1 MLELLSLRDF
11 SSLAPYLTSDKS
23 TSDKKIMKNILIAID
38 NLYAMNDSIISQL
51 EYIDKNYTITVFCV
65 DDVGR
70 KPTIINLVELKKRCS
85 NIKLIQ
91 VNRIKNFYDFLRVT
105 LTVWKNFYNK
115 KYIVFLG
122 SNINIEEQILLYCLS
137 KSSIFF
143 GFMITVP
150 PVLCYKLSKLH
161 QKFVKENSIDINLQD
176 HNSNKSNKIKKIYGV
191 LKSKKIIRTVAKSLH
206 YRVNNL
212 LVKLSNKLIIL
223 FLDLIGFKVDSKA
236 SLNGYVNK
244 GLVKVHFTPN
254 DYYSYVI
261 SHEYPGEKVL
271 TYSSSCDVYS
281 KSINEENCKYRYYSS
296 NNIMLLGNDYT
307 HEGNQNFISAVEK
320 VKKISNISAIFI
332 RPHPRFQ
339 FSSTDLLCQ
348 LKQYFIEIPIVLLTA
363 GDPIEEQI
371 DNNAINIVLGHYSSI
386 ISKIQYRKDVIILV
400 DETLIKV
407 AADLRNFKYSQRH
420 LYYSVGSC
428 FGFNKEIAFI
438 DLQGNLYCPLPKK
451 AVSPAEKKSF
461 LQLLNIEL
469 SLIENVNSN
478 VGTGQLRRKGRK
490 AP

>member
-1 MLELLSLRDF
+1 
-11 SSLAPYLTSDKS
+11 
-23 TSDKKIMKNILIAID
+23 
-38 NLYAMNDSIISQL
+38 
-51 EYIDKNYTITVFCV
+51 
-65 DDVGR
+65 
-70 KPTIINLVELKKRCS
+70 
-85 NIKLIQ
+85 
-91 VNRIKNFYDFLRVT
+91 
-105 LTVWKNFYNK
+105 
-115 KYIVFLG
+115 
-122 SNINIEEQILLYCLS
+122 
-137 KSSIFF
+137 
-143 GFMITVP
+143 
-150 PVLCYKLSKLH
+150 
-161 QKFVKENSIDINLQD
+161 
-176 HNSNKSNKIKKIYGV
+176 
-191 LKSKKIIRTVAKSLH
+191 
-206 YRVNNL
+206 
-212 LVKLSNKLIIL
+212 
-223 FLDLIGFKVDSKA
+223 
-236 SLNGYVNK
+236 
-244 GLVKVHFTPN
+244 
-254 DYYSYVI
+254 
-261 SHEYPGEKVL
+261 
-271 TYSSSCDVYS
+271 
-281 KSINEENCKYRYYSS
+281 
-296 NNIMLLGNDYT
+296 MLLGDNYT

-386 ISKIQYRKDVIILV
+386 ICKIQYRKDVIILV
-400 DETLIKV
+400 DERFYKKE
-407 AADLRNFKYSQRH
+407 ADLLNIKYSQRH

-438 DLQGNLYCPLPKK
+438 DLQRNFYCPLPKK